1 MWQLLKALWGK
12 IAGQAPPAPPAAAPR
27 KAPRPP
33 LDKRLVQQPSPRNVP
48 AAEAARKEEAPEP
61 TPEHPAPKVA
71 AAQRGEEP
79 VVLLPSQEKSP
90 DSVAVESPI
99 GPAQPTSTAKSISS
113 FWAMTDT
120 GSRISRIAATTD
132 SGRAVSSIATARL
145 RQPE

>member
-27 KAPRPP
+27 PP
-33 LDKRLVQQPSPRNVP
+33 LDKRLVQQPSPQNVP

-79 VVLLPSQEKSP
+79 VVWIPSQEKSP
-90 DSVAVESPI
+90 DSVAVESPT

-113 FWAMTDT
+113 LWAMTDT
-120 GSRISRIAATTD
+120 GSRISCIAATTD

-145 RQPE
+145 RQSE

>member
-27 KAPRPP
+27 PP
-33 LDKRLVQQPSPRNVP
+33 LDKRLVQQPSPQNVP

-79 VVLLPSQEKSP
+79 VVWIPSQEKSL

-120 GSRISRIAATTD
+120 GSRISCIAATTD

>member
-27 KAPRPP
+27 PP
-33 LDKRLVQQPSPRNVP
+33 LDKRLVQQLSPRNVP

-61 TPEHPAPKVA
+61 TPEHLAPKVA
-71 AAQRGEEP
+71 AAQRSEEP

-120 GSRISRIAATTD
+120 GSRISCIAATTD

-145 RQPE
+145 RQSE